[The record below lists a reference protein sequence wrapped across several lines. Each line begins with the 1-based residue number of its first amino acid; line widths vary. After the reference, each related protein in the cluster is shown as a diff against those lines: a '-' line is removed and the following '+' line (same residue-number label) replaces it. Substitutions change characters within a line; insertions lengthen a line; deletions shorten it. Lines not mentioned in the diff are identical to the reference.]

1 MELKEYQKKTL
12 VEVKRYLEALAEL
25 KAKNEKAVQS
35 DPETAF
41 DFPQRA
47 WSKVVGTTYY
57 PKKNGLGEDLPNF
70 YLKIPT
76 GGGKTIL
83 ACHAIDLINRTYL
96 KKQTGIVLWIVPTT
110 QIYRQTLASL
120 KNREHPYRQVLD
132 IASSGRTV
140 ILEKMDRF
148 TKLDV
153 DENLVVMLMMLPSAS
168 RQNKEVL
175 KVFKDSGGFGEF
187 FPAEDD
193 RTGNE
198 ELLKEFPNL
207 DYFGDENSFHGR
219 VVKTSLGNT
228 LRVLKPIIIIDEG
241 HKAYSEI
248 AQQTIRN
255 FNPSIIVELS
265 ATPPENS
272 NKLITISGQDL
283 NQEEM
288 IKLDLHITN
297 KASLD
302 WKDAMRA
309 AFEKRNLLEKKAKD
323 YEANTSEYIRPIC
336 LVQAERTGKEQRGT
350 KYIHV
355 EDVKE
360 FLIKHCGVLEEEIAI
375 KSCEKDDIE
384 GIDLLSKD
392 CPIRYIITKQAL
404 QEGWDCAFAYILTI
418 LTNPSS
424 QLSIT
429 QIVGRILRQPKA
441 RKTKVKELDESYVFS
456 FRQKA
461 KELLENV
468 KRGFEDEGLGDLAGR
483 VAVDEGDAES
493 MNATQEKIVGYRER
507 FKKFEGKIY
516 LPKFVIQENNSWRN
530 VNYEMDILSRI
541 DWSKVNLNTLS
552 AISLTKAKAKGGEIT
567 IGISKDKNKVI
578 ETKAFVAEEG
588 GLEINKVFMT
598 RQVLDIVPN
607 PWIAHDIGE
616 SAIDIFLTKYDKKT
630 VTNNLVFIIEEL
642 RKHLEKERDKLA
654 EQVFRGLIEKKVVC
668 FFLMT
673 DKGGY
678 KLPSRIKIR
687 KNLKPLIRNDYTPV
701 QQSLFDFVPEE
712 GLNEDEK
719 SVAIYLDGQEK
730 LLWWYRNIS
739 KQDYYIQGWKKNK
752 IYPDFVF
759 ADTTDKVQESNSVY
773 IVETKGVHLKNEDTD
788 YKKNVFNFCNKLGQQ
803 KDWRELNLEFAEK
816 KIEFQVIFGDE
827 WEAKINKIFGI

>member
-1 MELKEYQKKTL
+1 
-12 VEVKRYLEALAEL
+12 
-25 KAKNEKAVQS
+25 
-35 DPETAF
+35 
-41 DFPQRA
+41 
-47 WSKVVGTTYY
+47 
-57 PKKNGLGEDLPNF
+57 
-70 YLKIPT
+70 
-76 GGGKTIL
+76 
-83 ACHAIDLINRTYL
+83 
-96 KKQTGIVLWIVPTT
+96 
-110 QIYRQTLASL
+110 
-120 KNREHPYRQVLD
+120 
-132 IASSGRTV
+132 
-140 ILEKMDRF
+140 
-148 TKLDV
+148 
-153 DENLVVMLMMLPSAS
+153 
-168 RQNKEVL
+168 
-175 KVFKDSGGFGEF
+175 F

-193 RTGNE
+193 RRGNE
-198 ELLKEFPNL
+198 KLLKEFPNL
-207 DYFGDENSFHGR
+207 NFFGDENSFHGR

-228 LRVLKPIIIIDEG
+228 LRALKPIIIIDEG

-375 KSCEKDDIE
+375 KSSEKDDIE

-392 CPIRYIITKQAL
+392 CTIRYIITKQAL

-468 KRGFEDEGLGDLAGR
+468 KRGFEDEGLGDLSGR

-493 MNATQEKIVGYRER
+493 VNATQEKIVGYRER

-541 DWSKVNLNTLS
+541 DWSKINLKTLS
-552 AISLTKAKAKGGEIT
+552 DISLTEAKAKGGEIT
-567 IGISKDKNKVI
+567 IGISKDKKKVI
-578 ETKAFVAEEG
+578 ETK
-588 GLEINKVFMT
+588 
-598 RQVLDIVPN
+598 
-607 PWIAHDIGE
+607 
-616 SAIDIFLTKYDKKT
+616 
-630 VTNNLVFIIEEL
+630 
-642 RKHLEKERDKLA
+642 
-654 EQVFRGLIEKKVVC
+654 
-668 FFLMT
+668 
-673 DKGGY
+673 
-678 KLPSRIKIR
+678 
-687 KNLKPLIRNDYTPV
+687 
-701 QQSLFDFVPEE
+701 
-712 GLNEDEK
+712 
-719 SVAIYLDGQEK
+719 
-730 LLWWYRNIS
+730 
-739 KQDYYIQGWKKNK
+739 
-752 IYPDFVF
+752 
-759 ADTTDKVQESNSVY
+759 
-773 IVETKGVHLKNEDTD
+773 
-788 YKKNVFNFCNKLGQQ
+788 
-803 KDWRELNLEFAEK
+803 
-816 KIEFQVIFGDE
+816 
-827 WEAKINKIFGI
+827 